1 MKYHAT
7 TNIYPSFAKQSS
19 KTQSSKSK
27 RVKTSRRVDRCVNGN
42 RSSPGIPPVPPGEKK
57 GWTKASKD
65 KCLRSWCPRTTHF
78 LNFFRARWCA
88 SRPSERD
95 LRALTSTWLRPPP
108 PPYQRTQTV
117 MVPGGP
123 KDSTLPGQAGL
134 PLAAPHT
141 SSPTSSFLWLFSS
154 DFASVTKGV
163 LKQGTLVFL
172 SLSLHFTILSLSLS
186 FSLSLSLSL

>member
-1 MKYHAT
+1 M
-7 TNIYPSFAKQSS
+7 
-19 KTQSSKSK
+19 
-27 RVKTSRRVDRCVNGN
+27 
-42 RSSPGIPPVPPGEKK
+42 IPERG
-57 GWTKASKD
+57 GA
-65 KCLRSWCPRTTHF
+65 THF

-154 DFASVTKGV
+154 DFASVTKGFWNNSRCFSFGFSIV
-163 LKQGTLVFL
+163 LFF
-172 SLSLHFTILSLSLS
+172 SLHAFL
-186 FSLSLSLSL
+186 FSLSLYFTLPLLATRRWYVFRSSAVNRWWNQTCIRESRTSIGGSWDFLLSSEEFVLS

>member
-1 MKYHAT
+1 MV
-7 TNIYPSFAKQSS
+7 
-19 KTQSSKSK
+19 
-27 RVKTSRRVDRCVNGN
+27 R
-42 RSSPGIPPVPPGEKK
+42 
-57 GWTKASKD
+57 
-65 KCLRSWCPRTTHF
+65 THF

-123 KDSTLPGQAGL
+123 KDSTLPGHAGL

-154 DFASVTKGV
+154 DFVSVTKGFETRH
-163 LKQGTLVFL
+163 GVFFRFL
-172 SLSLHFTILSLSLS
+172 YSLFLLRATFSLS
-186 FSLSLSLSL
+186 FSRSLSRCLSHLIHATSLCHWQWGWGNSFERGELVWDQTDNRKSGTGIVGSCALIEHSIRCYCF